1 MAAIDEYFEALER
14 LKNNKP
20 ERVPKGTKITND
32 AVAIEAGRKKG
43 SIKKSREIFTDLIIT
58 IDEAS
63 QKQNKPKLDE
73 KAKLEKA
80 KNKAENYRSLYEAAL
95 SRELMLIRENAELK
109 KELLKLKEAKVVK
122 I

>member
-1 MAAIDEYFEALER
+1 MAAIDDYFDALER

-20 ERVPKGTKITND
+20 MFVPKGTKITND

-43 SIKKSREIFTDLIIT
+43 SIKKSREIFSDLIME

-63 QKQNKPKLDE
+63 KRQSKPKMDTKVRLN
-73 KAKLEKA
+73 KA

-95 SRELMLIRENAELK
+95 GREVMLIRENSELK
-109 KELLKLKEAKVVK
+109 KQIVKLK
-122 I
+122 